1 VNLQSAILLLWL
13 LSLPA
18 LWQSLVVA
26 PRLRVEVGAWGDH
39 AVLSGVHGPEQ
50 AAREDYRWTTARAD
64 LALPNL
70 SGRYELL
77 QLRAHGWRPE
87 GLPSPAVRL
96 EAGGRPWGELRTTP
110 GQRVYSV
117 LLPHDPAAAVTR
129 VRFVSESYSPPG
141 DPRQVG
147 VALDWVEL
155 RALARSDG
163 PSAAQFGGQALL
175 LALALLLVWSLAL
188 PAGWAFAAALSFCV
202 ATVGANLWEP
212 LWVSLGLPFWLALA
226 AGLIGAT
233 WVVAP
238 RFYVLM
244 AGGRQATNDQR
255 PTTNDR
261 DRSSFVVRRSSF
273 VVRHSSFVIRRSSS
287 WMSPLQSRVAWALVV
302 AAFALRLVGAAHP
315 LFDARDM
322 PVHTRWL
329 GIVAGGELY
338 LYSTPAE
345 LQNRRTF
352 NPPAGYLLLLPLRLL
367 LPEPR
372 LAVQVGTALLDALG
386 CVLLLPL
393 ARELR
398 MGPRGA
404 LLGLALYLALPIN
417 MTMMWWGFAANA
429 IAQSLWLLLLW
440 LLLRLTRAPTP
451 PALALTSVAGAVCLM
466 THVGALVLVVATV
479 GLLAALG
486 WRAVPGDGRRA
497 LIGAAL
503 LALLF
508 ALPVYFTAAAAPLV
522 GQERGPATLD
532 LAASLARGIARLG
545 ERVGLVGRALALG
558 WLPPVAGLAPL
569 GLLLLARSP
578 RRHPLQRA
586 LLGASLLV
594 CALFFLAYLFL
605 GLLTRYIYFV
615 TPLVCLAAGAALA
628 RLWARPGGRW
638 VVGALALLVCW
649 AGAALW
655 LAGVLLRDRPSL
667 VPLTQ

>member
-1 VNLQSAILLLWL
+1 MPRRNLRFSIFTLQSAILLLWL
-13 LSLPA
+13 LALPP
-18 LWQSLVVA
+18 LWLSLVAA

-39 AVLSGVHGPEQ
+39 TVLSGVHGPE
-50 AAREDYRWTTARAD
+50 AAAQEDYRWTTEQA
-64 LALPNL
+64 LLELPNL

-77 QLRAHGWRPE
+77 RLRAHGWRPA
-87 GLPSPAVRL
+87 GALSPVVRL

-110 GQRVYSV
+110 GMRVYSV
-117 LLPHDPAAAVTR
+117 LLPYDPAGPTVR
-129 VRFVSESYSPPG
+129 VRFVSETYAPLG

-147 VALDWVEL
+147 FALDWAEL
-155 RALARSDG
+155 RALGRADG
-163 PSAAQFGGQALL
+163 PTALQFGGQALL
-175 LALALLLVWSLAL
+175 LALALLLVWALAL
-188 PAGWAFAAALSFCV
+188 PATWSVAAALALC
-202 ATVGANLWEP
+202 AAIVGANLWQP
-212 LWVSLGLPFWLALA
+212 LWVSLGLPYWLVLA
-226 AGLIGAT
+226 AGLLVAT
-233 WVVAP
+233 WLVAP
-238 RFYVLM
+238 GFCVLI
-244 AGGRQATNDQR
+244 AGGRPATNDQR
-255 PTTNDR
+255 PTTSDR
-261 DRSSFVVRRSSF
+261 GGPSFVVRRSL
-273 VVRHSSFVIRRSSS
+273 R
-287 WMSPLQSRVAWALVV
+287 WMSPAQARVAWALVV
-302 AAFALRLVGAAHP
+302 AAFALRLMGAAHP

-352 NPPAGYLLLLPLRLL
+352 NPPASYMLLLPLRLL
-367 LPEPR
+367 LPEQR
-372 LAVQVGTALLDALG
+372 LTVQVGTALLDALG

-393 ARELR
+393 ARELGMR
-398 MGPRGA
+398 PRGA
-404 LLGLALYLALPIN
+404 LLALALYLALPIN

-451 PALALTSVAGAVCLM
+451 RGLALTAVVGAICLM
-466 THVGALVLVVATV
+466 THVGALVLLVATV

-486 WRAVPGDGRRA
+486 WRALPGRSWRA
-497 LIGAAL
+497 LLFAAL

-508 ALPVYFTAAAAPLV
+508 AVPMYFAAAAAPLV
-522 GQERGPATLD
+522 GQERSPATLD
-532 LAASLARGIARLG
+532 LAASLARGIARRE
-545 ERVGLVGRALALG
+545 ERLGLVARALALG

-569 GLLLLARSP
+569 GFVLLGRAP
-578 RRHPLQRA
+578 RRHPLQRT
-586 LLGASLLV
+586 LIGASLLV
-594 CALFFLAYLFL
+594 CALFFLTYLFL

-638 VVGALALLVCW
+638 AVGALALFVCW
-649 AGAALW
+649 CGAALW